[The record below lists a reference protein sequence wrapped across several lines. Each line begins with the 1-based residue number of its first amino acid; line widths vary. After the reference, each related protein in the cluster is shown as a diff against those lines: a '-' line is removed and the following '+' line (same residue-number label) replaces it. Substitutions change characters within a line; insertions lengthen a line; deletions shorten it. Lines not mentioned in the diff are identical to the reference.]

1 MKLVKIAGE
10 IAAAAKTLAR
20 HRCGA
25 LIIWDPAREIEGGIV
40 LDARVSRQLLVAVH
54 APEQLNRL
62 RTGVAVVR
70 GSRVER
76 AAVPLAWTDVVERA
90 VELATGVAF
99 LIDEDTGEIR
109 RLDRSG
115 QVDVVDTFRLATEL
129 HRHALGPRFP

>member
-10 IAAAAKTLAR
+10 IATAAKTLAR

-40 LDARVSRQLLVAVH
+40 LDARVSCQLLVAVH
-54 APEQLNRL
+54 APEQLNQL

-76 AAVPLAWTDVVERA
+76 AAVPLVWTDVVERA
-90 VELATGVAF
+90 AELATGVAF

>member
-1 MKLVKIAGE
+1 MRRVKVARE

-25 LIIWDPAREIEGGIV
+25 IIIWDPAREIEGGIV
-40 LDARVSRQLLVAVH
+40 LDARVSRQLLLAVH
-54 APEQLNRL
+54 APEQMNQL

-70 GSRVER
+70 GSRMER
-76 AAVPLAWTDVVERA
+76 AAVPLTWTDVVERA
-90 VELATGVAF
+90 AELATGVAF
-99 LIDEDTGEIR
+99 AIDEDTGEIR
-109 RLDRSG
+109 RLYQSG

>member
-1 MKLVKIAGE
+1 MRPVKIAAE

-25 LIIWDPAREIEGGIV
+25 LIIWDPACELEGGIV
-40 LDARVSRQLLVAVH
+40 LNGRVSRQLLVAVH
-54 APEQLNRL
+54 APDQLNQL

-76 AAVPLAWTDVVERA
+76 VAVPLVWTDVVERA

-99 LIDEDTGEIR
+99 LIHEDTGEIR

-115 QVDVVDTFRLATEL
+115 QVDVVDTFTLATEL